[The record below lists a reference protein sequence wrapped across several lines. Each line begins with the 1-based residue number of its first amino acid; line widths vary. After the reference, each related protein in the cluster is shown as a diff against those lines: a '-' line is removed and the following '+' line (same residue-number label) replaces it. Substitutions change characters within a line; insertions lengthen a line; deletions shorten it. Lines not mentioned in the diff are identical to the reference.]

1 MTQQDEVSVMVAPN
15 KMDNL
20 ANAIDAFDKG
30 DWDSTVYQRI
40 WAIVSAARE
49 VVEDVG

>member
-1 MTQQDEVSVMVAPN
+1 MMQQDETLVMVDLN

-20 ANAIDAFDKG
+20 VNAIDVFDKG
-30 DWDSTVYQRI
+30 DWDSNVYQRI

-49 VVEDVG
+49 VVEGIA